1 MAILEYDTIKMFCDP
16 TNRLGNGKEV
26 EVYRYQD
33 KVIKLFHR
41 ERKTTLPRISDQG
54 LITLSEL
61 TLNCFLTPKDVIVQD
76 KEIVGY
82 TEEFVEEKDIQT
94 ENIPYQEIKADIETL
109 SEQGF
114 ILEDIFYNY
123 LFTADTMV
131 FNDLTC
137 CRYMPTDNS
146 FLKERFLKKNMETI
160 NIFLIGLTKFD
171 AFHKGEKSEYTKIF
185 LANDYRIKHCP
196 DCFYGDILE
205 QEKGNKF

>member
-1 MAILEYDTIKMFCDP
+1 MAILEYDTIKAFCVP
-16 TNRLGNGKEV
+16 TNRLGYGKEA

-54 LITLSEL
+54 LIALSKL
-61 TLNCFLTPKDVIVQD
+61 TLNCFLTPKNVIVQGR
-76 KEIVGY
+76 KIVGY
-82 TEEFVEEKDIQT
+82 TEDFVEEKDIQT
-94 ENIPYQEIKADIETL
+94 ENIPYQEIKTDIEAL

-123 LFTADTMV
+123 LFTDDKMV

-137 CRYMPTDNS
+137 CRYIPTDNL

-171 AFHKGEKSEYTKIF
+171 AFHKGEQYEYTKIF
-185 LANDYRIKHCP
+185 KANDYRLKHCP
-196 DCFYGDILE
+196 NCFYGDILE
-205 QEKGNKF
+205 QEKGSKF